1 MGKSLACG
9 AWLGNDRL
17 GDGGLGQAALPTA
30 TELYHYPHLKQAGG
44 DGKSVCWLTTRKVM
58 MKRLA
63 FLLTGIFAVL
73 LVGLVG
79 GCGKLNDQP
88 AANGAAKDTTTAT
101 PAGEKTAPRGELKF
115 GEPNSL
121 QTVVAPDG
129 TVYTGELKNGK
140 PEGQGTLTDPKGTYQ
155 KGEWR
160 DGKAYRVTGTC
171 VLPDGTKEV
180 GTWND
185 DGTTCGGTISFT
197 DGRIYKGDWVIVEGQ
212 TDLPYGTGSMTWPDG
227 RQYTGHFVN
236 GKMDGAGKL
245 THPDG
250 KVEDG
255 AWKQDAFV
263 GAAK

>member
-9 AWLGNDRL
+9 ALLGNDRL

-88 AANGAAKDTTTAT
+88 AA
-101 PAGEKTAPRGELKF
+101 GEKTAAGGELKV
-115 GEPNSL
+115 GETNSL

-129 TVYTGELKNGK
+129 TVYTGELKDGK
-140 PEGQGTLTDPKGTYQ
+140 PNGQGTLTDAKGSYQ

-160 DGKAYRVTGTC
+160 
-171 VLPDGTKEV
+171 
-180 GTWND
+180 
-185 DGTTCGGTISFT
+185 
-197 DGRIYKGDWVIVEGQ
+197 
-212 TDLPYGTGSMTWPDG
+212 
-227 RQYTGHFVN
+227 N
-236 GKMDGAGKL
+236 GNA
-245 THPDG
+245 
-250 KVEDG
+250 
-255 AWKQDAFV
+255 
-263 GAAK
+263 

>member
-9 AWLGNDRL
+9 ALLGNDRL

-88 AANGAAKDTTTAT
+88 AA
-101 PAGEKTAPRGELKF
+101 GEKTAAGGELKV
-115 GEPNSL
+115 GETNSL

-129 TVYTGELKNGK
+129 TVYTGELKDGK
-140 PEGQGTLTDPKGTYQ
+140 PNGQGTLTDAKGSYQ

-160 DGKAYRVTGTC
+160 NGNAYRISGTC
-171 VLPDGTKEV
+171 VLPDGTKET

-185 DGTTCGGTISFT
+185 DGTTCGGTIWYA
-197 DGRIYKGDWVIVEGQ
+197 DGRIYKGDWVIVEGRA
-212 TDLPYGTGSMTWPDG
+212 DLPYGTGAMTWPDG
-227 RQYTGHFVN
+227 RQYAGHFIN
-236 GKMDGAGKL
+236 GKMDGVGKM
-245 THPDG
+245 TYPGG
-250 KVEDG
+250 KSEDG
-255 AWKQDAFV
+255 TWKQDAFV
-263 GAAK
+263 GPAK